1 VEAPPCAGFPG
12 CAASV
17 SCRRRTARQEI
28 GFVQLR
34 ISRAAADRVDERS
47 GCGGAARS
55 GRRPGHA
62 AVLALAIAAAAS
74 AVHAQDD
81 AGAALDDGE
90 PPELI
95 EVKGRR
101 SILEEAYTVT
111 PDRTTPNAADA
122 AELLNLVPGGAV
134 NWNGPITGL
143 VQYRGMFGYR
153 INTRVGDMYLNPGG
167 PNWMDAPLHYAPRPI
182 LDHMEIELGIASV
195 SSGAESIGG
204 TVNAVLKSS
213 EFTKGGEFEVHGD
226 VEASGRSVNDA
237 ISGGGIVSVAN
248 RRHRLHVLGSG
259 EFGGDTKFPDGR
271 IHPTSYERYQVGGGY
286 GLQLGPHRFGLDYR
300 RNDTGEAGT
309 PALPM
314 DIRFVE
320 TNIAKGD
327 YRGELGPF
335 ELEGHVA
342 WSDVE
347 HEMDNYTLRAPP
359 PPGSM
364 MGRRFTE
371 ASGDGLGAELR
382 AEVPLWRGRLTVGG
396 DGHRAR
402 HDADIFSPD
411 DSLFFINNFN
421 DVVRTRYGAFAEWEM
436 KLLDIVDLE
445 LGVRYTRVDSDA
457 GPVDSLP
464 AQNGTPGDPPT
475 DLRDDFNAADRDRS
489 DDLVDWVVKL
499 SATPIE
505 GLNVHLSGG
514 RKSRAPYYI
523 ERYLWLPLQSTAGLA
538 DGNRYV
544 GDIGLDPEVGHE
556 VEGGI
561 AWRGSWLYLAPR
573 AFARWVD
580 DYIQGV
586 PATNE
591 DVTVIAP
598 DALQFSNVEALLY
611 GVDLEGGVD
620 LPGPFQLDG
629 TLSYV
634 VGERRD
640 IDDDLFRIAPLRG
653 RVTLGFRWD
662 QWHAALEGVLVARQ
676 DRVSDTNRETVTPG
690 YGIMNLYAGWEP
702 LEGLRLVVGIDNV
715 TDALYRDHVSGI
727 NRVTDSDV
735 AVGER
740 IPGAGRNFYGRVAWR
755 W

>member
-1 VEAPPCAGFPG
+1 V
-12 CAASV
+12 V
-17 SCRRRTARQEI
+17 
-28 GFVQLR
+28 
-34 ISRAAADRVDERS
+34 
-47 GCGGAARS
+47 
-55 GRRPGHA
+55 
-62 AVLALAIAAAAS
+62 AAAALS
-74 AVHAQDD
+74 AHAQ
-81 AGAALDDGE
+81 GAAPPTDDDGE
-90 PPELI
+90 PPEVI

-153 INTRVGDMYLNPGG
+153 INTRVGDMYMNPGG
-167 PNWMDAPLHYAPRPI
+167 PNWMDSPLHYAPRPI
-182 LDHMEIELGIASV
+182 LDHVEIERGISSV
-195 SSGAESIGG
+195 STGAESIGG
-204 TVNAVLKSS
+204 SVDAVLKSS
-213 EFTKGGEFEVHGD
+213 EFTKGDEFEVHGD
-226 VEASGRSVNDA
+226 VEASGRTVNDA

-286 GLQLGPHRFGLDYR
+286 GLQLGAHRFGLDYR
-300 RNDTGEAGT
+300 RNDTGNAGT

-314 DIRFVE
+314 DIRFID

-327 YRGELGPF
+327 YEGELGPF
-335 ELEGHVA
+335 EVEGRV
-342 WSDVE
+342 SYSGVE
-347 HEMDNYTLRAPP
+347 HEMDNFTLRDLNGPA
-359 PPGSM
+359 
-364 MGRRFTE
+364 RFTE
-371 ASGDGLGAELR
+371 ASGDGLGAELQ
-382 AEVPLWRGRLTVGG
+382 AEVPLWRGRLTLGG

-402 HDADIFSPD
+402 HDADIKSPVNP
-411 DSLFFINNFN
+411 LFFVNNFN
-421 DVVRTRYGAFAEWEM
+421 DVERIRYGGFAEWEA
-436 KLLDIVDLE
+436 KLLEVATVE
-445 LGVRYTRVDSDA
+445 VGVRYTRVDSDA
-457 GPVDSLP
+457 GVVDALP
-464 AQNGTPGDPPT
+464 ARLGLMGGAFTR
-475 DLRDDFNAADRDRS
+475 LRDAFNAADRERS

-499 SATPIE
+499 SAAPIQ
-505 GLNVHLSGG
+505 GLNVHISGG

-538 DGNRYV
+538 DGNTYV

-556 VEGGI
+556 VEGGL
-561 AWRGSWLYLAPR
+561 AWRGRWVYIAPR

-580 DYIQGV
+580 DYIQGT
-586 PATNE
+586 PATNP
-591 DVTVIAP
+591 DVTMIQP
-598 DALQFSNVEALLY
+598 GALQFTNVEALLY

-640 IDDDLFRIAPLRG
+640 IDDNLFRIAPLRG

-662 QWHAALEGVLVARQ
+662 QWHAAVEGVLAARQ
-676 DRVSDTNRETVTPG
+676 DRVSQTNRETATPG

-702 LEGLRLVVGIDNV
+702 LSGLRLTVGIDNV
-715 TDALYRDHVSGI
+715 TDALYRDHISGI
-727 NRVTDSDV
+727 NRVANSDV
-735 AVGER
+735 AQGER
-740 IPGAGRNFYGRVAWR
+740 VPGAGRNFYGRVAWR